1 MPLRLLALALLLLTA
16 LPSPAAAQHGS
27 SSSGDLLATIA
38 RLQDDDTGTSIANEA
53 RTDNVTARLV
63 ADLAAATPGST
74 VTLAFV
80 QDIREGWHTYW
91 RNPGDSGA
99 PATLAWDLA
108 PQDLAA
114 GVAMGPIQW
123 PAPEAIPYF
132 GLMTFGHQDRLV
144 LLDELH
150 IPAAWPVGTPLLI
163 HLEADW
169 LVCAEICIPE
179 RGSLALELP
188 VEAAPVPEAAPT
200 RRLIDAARAALPRE
214 VPWAIGF
221 KAEGDTLRLAA
232 DAGSAL
238 DQVKGQVSG
247 IRFFPDQPGLISNTA
262 DPVWQGGRDG
272 LTLDLARPAEA
283 LPLPDPLTGVLVLT
297 EDLPDGPLRQAF
309 LVEAAFDPSIALED
323 GIALDSGEL
332 GGSRLGLARAALLAL
347 LGGMLL
353 NLMPCVFP
361 VLSIKALA
369 LVRHAGGP
377 RALAHGLAY
386 TAGVLATFL
395 ALAGLLIALQAGG
408 ALVGWGFQL
417 QQPLV
422 VALLAYLVFAIGLW
436 LIGAFELAPAGLLG
450 RVMGLG
456 QNHLPR
462 SGLGGSFAT
471 GMLAVLVA
479 SPCTAPFMA
488 AAIGFALTQGP
499 ATALAIFAALGLG
512 LALPYLALSA
522 SPWLQRRLPRPG
534 AWMVRFRQLMAFP
547 MFATA
552 AWLVWVLAQ
561 QAGDRALLLV
571 LLGFVA
577 LGLAC
582 WLLPFSG
589 RLARAT
595 GMASLALALL
605 LAVLPGRLPAADPA
619 IGAQAEAGPAVPFT
633 TGLLAELR
641 QAGRPVFVN
650 MTAAWCLTCLV
661 NEQTALSGPAF
672 EAALE
677 RHGIAYLIGDW
688 TRQDPAIT
696 SFLAGFE
703 RSGVPLYVVYP
714 RAGSPVVL
722 PQILT
727 PSLVLDALAEAATG
741 ISS

>member
-1 MPLRLLALALLLLTA
+1 MPIRLLTIVVFLLAALGPSLAA
-16 LPSPAAAQHGS
+16 AQGSPSPA
-27 SSSGDLLATIA
+27 GDLLATIA
-38 RLQDDDTGTSIANEA
+38 RLQDDDTGTGIASEA
-53 RTDNVTARLV
+53 RTENVTARLV

-114 GVAMGPIQW
+114 GVAIGPIQW

-144 LLDELH
+144 LLQELH

-163 HLEADW
+163 RLEADW

-188 VEAAPVPEAAPT
+188 VGAVPVPADPPT
-200 RRLIDAARAALPRE
+200 LALVDAARAALPRE
-214 VPWAIGF
+214 VPWPVGF
-221 KAEGDTLRLAA
+221 KAEGGTLRLAV

-247 IRFFPDQPGLISNTA
+247 IRFFPDQPGLVSSTA
-262 DPVWQGGRDG
+262 DPVWQGGADG

-283 LPLPDPLTGVLVLT
+283 RPLPDPLTGVLVLT

-309 LVEAAFDPSIALED
+309 LVEAAFDPT
-323 GIALDSGEL
+323 IALDSGAL

-386 TAGVLATFL
+386 TAGVLLTFL

-456 QNHLPR
+456 QDHLPR

-471 GMLAVLVA
+471 GVLAVFVA

-605 LAVLPGRLPAADPA
+605 LAALPGRLPAADPA
-619 IGAQAEAGPAVPFT
+619 SGAQAEAGPAEPFT
-633 TGLLAELR
+633 AGLLAELR
-641 QAGRPVFVN
+641 REGRPVFVN

-727 PSLVLDALAEAATG
+727 PSLVLDALAGAATG

>member
-1 MPLRLLALALLLLTA
+1 LPLRLLALALFLLAA
-16 LPSPAAAQHGS
+16 LPVLGASPAAAQS
-27 SSSGDLLATIA
+27 APASSGDLLATIG
-38 RLQDDDTGTSIANEA
+38 RLQADNKGAGTGNEV

-63 ADLAAATPGST
+63 ADLAAATPGGT
-74 VTLAFV
+74 LTLAFV

-99 PATLAWDLA
+99 PATLAWDL
-108 PQDLAA
+108 PP
-114 GVAMGPIQW
+114 GVAIGPIQW

-132 GLMTFGHQDRLV
+132 GLMTFGHHDRLV
-144 LLDELH
+144 LLDELR
-150 IPAAWPVGTPLLI
+150 IPADWPAGTALPI
-163 HLEADW
+163 RLEADW

-179 RGSLALELP
+179 RGSLALDIP
-188 VEAAPVPEAAPT
+188 VGTMPVPADAPT
-200 RRLIDAARAALPRE
+200 LQLIEAARAALPRAS
-214 VPWAIGF
+214 PWAIGF
-221 KAEGDTLRLAA
+221 NADATTLRLAT
-232 DAGSAL
+232 DAGLAL
-238 DQVKGQVSG
+238 DGMSDRVSE
-247 IRFFPDQPGLISNTA
+247 IRFFPDQPGHIENVA
-262 DPVWQGGRDG
+262 EPVRRDGPDG
-272 LTLDLARPAEA
+272 LTLDLARPAGA
-283 LPLPDPLTGVLVLT
+283 ATLPDPLTGVLVLT

-309 LVEAAFDPSIALED
+309 LVEAAFDPSIGLATGSEPE
-323 GIALDSGEL
+323 AGEL
-332 GGSRLGLARAALLAL
+332 GLVRAALLAL
-347 LGGMLL
+347 LGGILL

-377 RALAHGLAY
+377 RALAQGLAY
-386 TAGVLATFL
+386 TLGVLTTFL

-436 LIGAFELAPAGLLG
+436 LIGAFELAPAAFG

-456 QNHLPR
+456 QGRLPQH
-462 SGLGGSFAT
+462 GLGGSFAT
-471 GMLAVLVA
+471 GVLAVLVA

-499 ATALAIFAALGLG
+499 VTALIVFAALGLG

-577 LGLAC
+577 LGLAI
-582 WLLPFSG
+582 WVLRLGG
-589 RLARAT
+589 RLARTA
-595 GMASLALALL
+595 GVAALALALL
-605 LAVLPGRLPAADPA
+605 LAALPGRLPAADPA
-619 IGAQAEAGPAVPFT
+619 HREAGPAEPFT
-633 TGLLAELR
+633 AELLADLR
-641 QAGRPVFVN
+641 REGRPVFVN

-661 NEQTALSGPAF
+661 NEQAALSGPAF

-677 RHGIAYLIGDW
+677 RHDIAYLVGDW

-696 SFLAGFE
+696 RFLRGFE
-703 RSGVPLYVVYP
+703 RSGVPLYVVFP
-714 RAGSPVVL
+714 VAGPAVVL
-722 PQILT
+722 PQLLT
-727 PSLVLDALAEAATG
+727 PTLVLDALADAAAG
-741 ISS
+741 IGS

>member
-1 MPLRLLALALLLLTA
+1 MPLRRLVPALLLLVA
-16 LPSPAAAQHGS
+16 LAASGPAPAAAPGAPA
-27 SSSGDLLATIA
+27 SSGDLLAGDLLATIG
-38 RLQDDDTGTSIANEA
+38 RLQDESAAPPVTNEA
-53 RTDNVTARLV
+53 RTENVTARLV
-63 ADLAAATPGST
+63 ADMAAAAPGAT

-80 QDIREGWHTYW
+80 QDIRAGWHTYW

-99 PATLAWDLA
+99 AATFAWDL
-108 PQDLAA
+108 PP
-114 GVAMGPIQW
+114 GVAIGPPQW

-132 GLMTFGHQDRLV
+132 GLMTFGHEDRLV
-144 LLDELH
+144 LLDELQV
-150 IPAAWPVGTPLLI
+150 PADWPIGTPLPI
-163 HLEADW
+163 RLEADW
-169 LVCAEICIPE
+169 LVCDEICIPE
-179 RGSLALELP
+179 HGSLALELP
-188 VEAAPVPEAAPT
+188 VEAAPVPADPPT
-200 RRLIDAARAALPRE
+200 LRLVEDARAALPRPS
-214 VPWAIGF
+214 PWTIGF
-221 KAEGDTLRLAA
+221 NAGDGTLRLAA
-232 DAGSAL
+232 AGPAL
-238 DQVKGQVSG
+238 ERTGAPASD
-247 IRFFPDQPGLISNTA
+247 IRFFPDQTGLIENTA
-262 DPVWQGGRDG
+262 DPIPRHAPDG
-272 LTLDLARPAEA
+272 LTLDLARPADA
-283 LPLPDPLTGVLVLT
+283 RPLPDPLTGVLVLT

-309 LVEAAFDPSIALED
+309 AIEAAFDPSITLED
-323 GIALDSGEL
+323 GGT
-332 GGSRLGLARAALLAL
+332 GRLGLARAALLAL
-347 LGGMLL
+347 LGGILL

-436 LIGAFELAPAGLLG
+436 LIGALELAPAGLLG
-450 RVMGLG
+450 RIMGLG
-456 QNHLPR
+456 QDHLPR
-462 SGLGGSFAT
+462 EGLGGSLAT
-471 GMLAVLVA
+471 GVLAVFVA

-488 AAIGFALTQGP
+488 AATGFALTQDP

-534 AWMVRFRQLMAFP
+534 PWLARFRQLMAFP

-577 LGLAC
+577 LGLAI
-582 WLLPFSG
+582 WVLRLGG
-589 RLARAT
+589 RAAGT
-595 GMASLALALL
+595 VGAASLALALF
-605 LAVLPGRLPAADPA
+605 LAALPGRLPAAGPDA
-619 IGAQAEAGPAVPFT
+619 REAGPAVPFSA
-633 TGLLAELR
+633 GLLAGLR
-641 QAGRPVFVN
+641 QDGRPVLVN

-672 EAALE
+672 GAALE
-677 RHGIAYLIGDW
+677 RHDVAYLVGDW

-714 RAGSPVVL
+714 RAGPPVVL

-727 PSLVLDALAEAATG
+727 PGLVLEALADASAG
-741 ISS
+741 IGS